1 MQSVEVEIFGRRFR
15 LRSDDPTRTQKIAAD
30 LSKQLYEIYEANDNL
45 DFARVLLLACFKQQE
60 DLQLLLDD
68 NDKIRAELERM
79 NQMIEK
85 IVSV

>member
-15 LRSDDPTRTQKIAAD
+15 MRSDDPTRTQRIAED
-30 LSKQLYEIYEANDNL
+30 LSRQISEIYAVNDEL
-45 DFARVLLLACFKQQE
+45 DFARMLLLVCFRQQE
-60 DLQLLLDD
+60 ELIEVLAD
-68 NDKIRAELERM
+68 NDKIRTELERM

>member
-15 LRSDDPTRTQKIAAD
+15 MRSDNPTRTKEIAED
-30 LSKQLYEIYEANDNL
+30 LSEQLHKLHEGNENL
-45 DFARVLLLACFKQQE
+45 DFSRLLLLICFRQQE
-60 DLQLLLDD
+60 ELKLILED
-68 NDKIRAELERM
+68 NQKIRNELERM

>member
-15 LRSDDPTRTQKIAAD
+15 LRSDDPTRTQSIAAE
-30 LSKQLYEIYEANDNL
+30 LSRQLSEIYAANEEL
-45 DFARVLLLACFKQQE
+45 DFAKLLLLVCFRQQE
-60 DLQLLLDD
+60 ELMEVLED
-68 NDKIRAELERM
+68 NDRIRTELERM

>member
-15 LRSDDPTRTQKIAAD
+15 MRSDDPTRTQTIAAD
-30 LSKQLYEIYEANDNL
+30 LSRQVSEIYSTNEEL
-45 DFARVLLLACFKQQE
+45 DFARLLLLVCFRQQE
-60 DLQLLLDD
+60 DLMAVLED
-68 NDKIRAELERM
+68 NDRIRTELERM

>member
-15 LRSDDPTRTQKIAAD
+15 MRSDDPTRTQRIAED
-30 LSKQLYEIYEANDNL
+30 LSRQISEIYAVNDEL
-45 DFARVLLLACFKQQE
+45 DFARMLLLVCFRQQE
-60 DLQLLLDD
+60 ELIEVLAD
-68 NDKIRAELERM
+68 NERVRTELERM